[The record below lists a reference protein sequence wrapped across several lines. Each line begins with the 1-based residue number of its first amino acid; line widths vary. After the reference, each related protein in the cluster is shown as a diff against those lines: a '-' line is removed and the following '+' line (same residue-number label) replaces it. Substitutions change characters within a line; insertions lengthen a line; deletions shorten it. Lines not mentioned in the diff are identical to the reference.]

1 MPQAVAV
8 RRVSLLSSARFMH
21 RKVAAAS
28 VIFPQMYRSPAVNPV
43 NSSSLIARYF
53 SAPKVEDPMPAPK
66 QPKVEEPV
74 PSQKQAKAPIPE
86 KGWVTFMKS
95 HSEEFLN
102 ILLASILLIVSLRML
117 REKGEKLEEKKST
130 EHEIESL
137 RKELNKIKSELTSF
151 VETDLPK
158 IITASNPKGAKIEF
172 VTSQV
177 AEKIRSIVTP
187 KPVSSNQPIEE
198 QPVPT
203 MQSTVQRGLI

>member
-1 MPQAVAV
+1 
-8 RRVSLLSSARFMH
+8 
-21 RKVAAAS
+21 
-28 VIFPQMYRSPAVNPV
+28 
-43 NSSSLIARYF
+43 
-53 SAPKVEDPMPAPK
+53 
-66 QPKVEEPV
+66 VEEPV
-74 PSQKQAKAPIPE
+74 PSPKQAKAPTPE